1 VARKALAASLF
12 ITATVI
18 DPRCLKLYR
27 PRPQGKLAPLGLTV
41 AHHQRA
47 SVLVALATMALDV
60 IVGLRLKRFD
70 QHPPGALARDL
81 IQRQKLL
88 TGFPRSLLLDY
99 RQHRWRPP
107 STRLPPG
114 FAWLTQKDTPPFSC
128 RLDPQL
134 LVIARADDGVGHVIG
149 SPWLPDGL
157 GRDSLIPSQRIFPAT
172 F

>member
-1 VARKALAASLF
+1 MARKALAPSLF

-18 DPRCLKLYR
+18 DPRRLKLYR
-27 PRPQGKLAPLGLTV
+27 PRSQGKLSPLGPTV
-41 AHHQRA
+41 AHHHRA

-88 TGFPRSLLLDY
+88 TGFPRSRLLDY
-99 RQHRWRPP
+99 LQHRWRPP

-114 FAWLTQKDTPPFSC
+114 FALLTQKGTPPFSC

-134 LVIARADDGVGHVIG
+134 LVVRWEKLTKGTRVKVPSDQSRSGQGRNRVLRA
-149 SPWLPDGL
+149 S
-157 GRDSLIPSQRIFPAT
+157 R
-172 F
+172 